1 MTAASFVSCFTFTQ
15 GMAAADTRPS
25 NQILGG
31 PPAFPQA
38 LQDDDERGAA
48 GELQRLGRFL
58 APNFTRGQFP
68 SSALRV

>member
-1 MTAASFVSCFTFTQ
+1 
-15 GMAAADTRPS
+15 MAAAETWPS
-25 NQILGG
+25 NQILGS

-48 GELQRLGRFL
+48 GELLQLGHFL
-58 APNFTRGQFP
+58 APDFRQGQFP